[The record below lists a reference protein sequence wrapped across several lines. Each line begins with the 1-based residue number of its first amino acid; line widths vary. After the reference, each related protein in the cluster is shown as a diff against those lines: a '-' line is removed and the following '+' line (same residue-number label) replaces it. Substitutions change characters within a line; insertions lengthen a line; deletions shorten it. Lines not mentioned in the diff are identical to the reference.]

1 MVNAPTH
8 PEAGPTTHWRQ
19 PLLEA
24 LLISAVILGLFYY
37 WFGVANRFS
46 IFLYGHAVTGVA
58 AQPFDKTTSG
68 RYWMSGLV
76 AAGIVMILY
85 IAANWL
91 RARLAV
97 SFRPST
103 WWHVWAFSLLPV
115 GIGVPVI
122 TMTVNSP
129 TLPPALAAACAVSA
143 MLGLAVALLPGK
155 WAAERPLDVLWLLAD
170 SLGLVPPLV
179 LLHAVEFTSRRS
191 AANDGSAWILVGVTI
206 VIGMVWLVGVGEL
219 RLWRRKGSLNAA
231 TLFLA
236 GIALSYLVL
245 PLLHYIL
252 FTPPDYRYIS
262 AAENFFASSI
272 GLQALAFGVAAAM
285 AIAVTRVRR
294 WLDHRASHSEQG
306 D

>member
-1 MVNAPTH
+1 MVNAHTR

-19 PLLEA
+19 PLFEA
-24 LLISAVILGLFYY
+24 LLISTVILGLFYY
-37 WFGVANRFS
+37 WFGVANRFV

-103 WWHVWAFSLLPV
+103 WWHVWTFSLLPIGV
-115 GIGVPVI
+115 GIPII

-155 WAAERPLDVLWLLAD
+155 WAAERPRDLLWLAAD

-206 VIGMVWLVGVGEL
+206 VIGLVWLVAVGEL
-219 RLWRRKGSLNAA
+219 RLWRRKGSPNAA

-245 PLLHYIL
+245 PLLHYLL
-252 FTPPDYRYIS
+252 FAPADFRYIS

-285 AIAVTRVRR
+285 AIAVTRLRR
-294 WLDHRASHSEQG
+294 RLERNAARG
-306 D
+306 T